1 MNDQRVVLILH
12 DVARPCDTQVKVK
25 SMTEALPHRVCP
37 FCGLP
42 SAIPHET
49 QAVCVEAL
57 QREIDR
63 MRDILNHVKDPLTR
77 VSPDEDV
84 ELT

>member
-1 MNDQRVVLILH
+1 MTP
-12 DVARPCDTQVKVK
+12 ARPV
-25 SMTEALPHRVCP
+25 PVCP

-42 SAIPHET
+42 STLPHET

-57 QREIDR
+57 HREIER
-63 MRDILNHVKDPLTR
+63 MRDILNHVKDPLHR
-77 VSPDEDV
+77 PRPDEDV